1 MAFWRRKS
9 NSFIYNINEV
19 MIQTHR
25 CLFFLSMSNQAV
37 VRGKGIN
44 IKIYTKRNSVK
55 IVLSEEVLYV
65 ASRFAAGT
73 LSFELNHTD
82 TSKPVFQSQLLV
94 HL

>member
-1 MAFWRRKS
+1 MS
-9 NSFIYNINEV
+9 EENEV
-19 MIQTHR
+19 PKTP
-25 CLFFLSMSNQAV
+25 FEAKK
-37 VRGKGIN
+37 GKGIN